1 MPSSSRVRTLFV
13 VSAAAAVDVRRCTR
27 PRLLARRALPF
38 AAIVP
43 VAARATQ
50 ASVSKRLP
58 RQKYRP
64 QARPKDNPFRAA
76 EGDLR
81 RNARL
86 VQAEALQEIE
96 SVLDVLNRDVL
107 PPPGAYDSA
116 EDDSD

>member
-1 MPSSSRVRTLFV
+1 M
-13 VSAAAAVDVRRCTR
+13 
-27 PRLLARRALPF
+27 
-38 AAIVP
+38 P
-43 VAARATQ
+43 VAARATA

-58 RQKYRP
+58 RQKYKP
-64 QARPKDNPFRAA
+64 QPKPKDNPFRAA